1 LGFFT
6 NLLEQYGYWV
16 LFLALMLELI
26 ALPLPGEFIMTYAG
40 LIVFQ
45 GKLDWFLSIVVA
57 GTGACLGMTISYW
70 IGYRLGTPFF
80 EKYGSK
86 VHFGPDKLQS
96 VSRWFLIYG
105 NKMLLIAYFIPG
117 VRHITGIFSG
127 TTRLPFRKYAA
138 YAYSGAFI
146 WVTLFISLGKL
157 LGPEWE
163 RYHKTINRYLII
175 LGLISAIVYLGVYL
189 FRKYKVRIR
198 YQTINILDK
207 AFVRYQSMGR
217 VKFTVITAFV
227 AFILFFSLMLGL
239 IQDFLAHEFVEFDE
253 VTSYIVHEIFDSNWS
268 GPMNRFAL
276 LGTYYVF
283 GPLIIFTSLWIWFKE
298 LDRLLELTF
307 FAIVIVGGE
316 VINEFMQLLFHRTGP
331 IGGISDFTFPSE
343 QTLISLTICG
353 FAAFLLV
360 RHYGNLKTR
369 VLAISLVIILCLLV
383 GISRIFFNV
392 QYASDVAA
400 GYAFGGVWL
409 TLNVILLEI
418 FRLAKLYK
426 TKSIIASGSNR
437 S

>member
-1 LGFFT
+1 
-6 NLLEQYGYWV
+6 
-16 LFLALMLELI
+16 MLELI

-45 GKLDWFLSIVVA
+45 GKLDWFLSIVAA
-57 GTGACLGMTISYW
+57 GTGACIGMTISYW

-86 VHFGPDKLQS
+86 VHFGPDKLES

-157 LGPEWE
+157 LGPKWE
-163 RYHKTINRYLII
+163 KYHHTVNRYLII
-175 LGLISAIVYLGVYL
+175 LGVVSAIVYICVYL

-198 YQTINILDK
+198 NQMVNILDK
-207 AFVRYQSMGR
+207 TFLRYRSMGR
-217 VKFTVITAFV
+217 VKFIVITAFA
-227 AFILFFSLMLGL
+227 AFILCFSIMLGL
-239 IQDFLAHEFVEFDE
+239 IQDFLSHEFAEFDE
-253 VTSYIVHEIFDSNWS
+253 VTSYIVHEIFDPNWS

-276 LGTYYVF
+276 LGTYYVYV
-283 GPLIIFTSLWIWFKE
+283 PLIIFTSVWIWFKE
-298 LDRLLELTF
+298 KDRLLELTF
-307 FAIVIVGGE
+307 FAIAIIGGE
-316 VINEFMQLLFHRTGP
+316 VLNECLQLLFHRTGP
-331 IGGISDFTFPSE
+331 TDLISDFTFPSE

-369 VLAISLVIILCLLV
+369 VLASSLVIILCLLV

-392 QYASDVAA
+392 QFASDVVA
-400 GYAFGGVWL
+400 GYVFGGVWL

-418 FRLAKLYK
+418 FRTARLYK
-426 TKSIIASGSNR
+426 TKVL
-437 S
+437 